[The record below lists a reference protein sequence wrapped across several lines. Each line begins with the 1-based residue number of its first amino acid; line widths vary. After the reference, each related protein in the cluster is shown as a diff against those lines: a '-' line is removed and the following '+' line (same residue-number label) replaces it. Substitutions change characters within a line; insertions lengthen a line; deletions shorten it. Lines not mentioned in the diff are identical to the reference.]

1 MYMNRCSTSPTSR
14 QLYIKTAIRYYLI
27 RYHLISVRMASI
39 KKNEITNAGKNI
51 EKSEHLCTNLEYK
64 LVLPL
69 WRQGVDSLKI
79 KNKTI

>member
-1 MYMNRCSTSPTSR
+1 
-14 QLYIKTAIRYYLI
+14 
-27 RYHLISVRMASI
+27 MASI